1 MSQDQTQPVTETKD
15 AATEAIDNAKERA
28 AEAATQAEND
38 LKGKAGGAQHAVADG
53 LRAAGDK
60 VAALSDTD
68 GVVGDVAEK
77 VSEGL
82 THASEWVAGRD
93 PESMLTEAKSFAKRK
108 PWVTAGIAVGAL
120 LVLNRITRAL
130 TGGGRR

>member
-15 AATEAIDNAKERA
+15 AATEATDNAKE
-28 AEAATQAEND
+28 
-38 LKGKAGGAQHAVADG
+38 
-53 LRAAGDK
+53 RAAGDK